1 MSFPCP
7 HCASEESLTDRD
19 ASEIK
24 PVVSKEFQANFE
36 EPSLPRSSR
45 MPDLKPSYNSS
56 KAHVPSS
63 IRPAVQKQIKEPEK
77 DMESII
83 ITMGNDMKALA
94 TDIKT
99 IMKSMKVIERVLTN
113 MNKELLKLRKK

>member
-7 HCASEESLTDRD
+7 HCGSEDLLTDRD

-24 PVVSKEFQANFE
+24 PVVSMEFQANFE
-36 EPSLPRSSR
+36 EPVSPRSSHI
-45 MPDLKPSYNSS
+45 DLKPSYNSS

-63 IRPAVQKQIKEPEK
+63 IKPTIQKQITEPEK
-77 DMESII
+77 NMESLI
-83 ITMGNDMKALA
+83 ITMSNDMKALT

-99 IMKSMKVIERVLTN
+99 IMKSMKVVERVLTN
-113 MNKELLKLRKK
+113 MNKELLKLREK

>member
-1 MSFPCP
+1 MNFPCP
-7 HCASEESLTDRD
+7 HCESEESLTDRD
-19 ASEIK
+19 ASEIN

-45 MPDLKPSYNSS
+45 IPDLKPSHNSS

-63 IRPAVQKQIKEPEK
+63 IRPAVQEQIKEPEK

-83 ITMGNDMKALA
+83 ISMANDMKTLA
-94 TDIKT
+94 PDIKT
-99 IMKSMKVIERVLTN
+99 IMKSMKIIERILTN
-113 MNKELLKLRKK
+113 MNK